1 MAKQLNWHLVANEL
15 RKNNITVFSPQD
27 LQHLFGASEIALR
40 FLLTRAVKR
49 GDALKFRRGLYGL
62 TAHTPSEL
70 EIANL
75 LYRPSYISFTFAL
88 SYYHI
93 IPEMVYPITSAT
105 TRTTATFT
113 VLEKQFVYHRIK
125 RAAFTGYAAERVD
138 NRTVWIAEPE
148 KALVDMLYFVALK
161 KQGLPERIDLA
172 RLSKQKMRAFA
183 KLFDY
188 PDVERNLEELLCLPL
203 TRSRKS
209 QSHSKRLN

>member
-1 MAKQLNWHLVANEL
+1 MAKQLNWHLVENEL
-15 RKNNITVFSPQD
+15 RQNGVTVFSPQD
-27 LQHLFGASEIALR
+27 LQHLLGASEIALR

-49 GDALKFRRGLYGL
+49 GDAFKFRRGLYGL
-62 TAHTPSEL
+62 KAHMPSEL

-113 VLEKQFVYHRIK
+113 VLEKQFIYHRIK
-125 RAAFTGYAAERVD
+125 RAAFTGYTAERV
-138 NRTVWIAEPE
+138 NQLNVWIAEPE
-148 KALVDMLYFVALK
+148 KALVDMLYFVVLK
-161 KQGLPERIDLA
+161 KQGLPERIDTTG
-172 RLSKQKMRAFA
+172 LSKQKMRAFA

-188 PDVERNLEELLCLPL
+188 PDLERTLEELL
-203 TRSRKS
+203 
-209 QSHSKRLN
+209 